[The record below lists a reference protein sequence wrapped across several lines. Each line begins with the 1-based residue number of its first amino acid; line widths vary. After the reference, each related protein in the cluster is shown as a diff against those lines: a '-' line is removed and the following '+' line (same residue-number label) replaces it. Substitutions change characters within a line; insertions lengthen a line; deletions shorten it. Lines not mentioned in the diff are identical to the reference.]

1 MTASKPD
8 FKSIS
13 PFKVPTEAV
22 DDYATRRNIP
32 TTVFPQAV
40 PEAQHRPA
48 SATKLV
54 KLSVDVPDYVMKR
67 LKQRALDEDRSHR
80 CLVLRALRQYGVD
93 VAEEDLIDDG
103 RRNSRQ

>member
-1 MTASKPD
+1 MTANKPE
-8 FKSIS
+8 FKSFS

-40 PEAQHRPA
+40 PDVQPA
-48 SATKLV
+48 PAATRLV

-80 CLVLRALRQYGVD
+80 ALVLRALMQYGIEVT
-93 VAEEDLIDDG
+93 EEDVIDDR
-103 RRNSRQ
+103 RRNNKQA

>member
-40 PEAQHRPA
+40 PEAQPA

-67 LKQRALDEDRSHR
+67 IKQRAPDEDRSHR
-80 CLVLRALRQYGVD
+80 CLVLRALRQYGID